1 MYCRYIDDCCIVTS
15 TQSEMDE
22 CFRILNQQSQYIK
35 LTRETPRDGWLAY
48 LNIQLMLSN
57 GVVRVKWYRK
67 ESSKNIIVHAASAH
81 PTAVKRAV
89 IRNML
94 KTATDVCSGEIERQG
109 SLKQAFDILHSN
121 GYQTKPRKTR
131 RLLNV
136 SSTVERSDKL
146 LLWLP
151 FISDRISAAIRKC
164 LIRAQLHDDVV
175 LVNIPNDN
183 IKRQLIRNRLYDR
196 TCVVE
201 NCTICPYGKIGDCVK
216 TGVIYEIECSVFRES
231 RIHQEFM
238 SGQKTGILL
247 ADSGYRA
254 ENFILKP
261 ILRENRT
268 PAEERFTTAQCRDR
282 AIVERASGSLK
293 KQFSSLHSELRYSPQ
308 RCGKIIVAAC
318 ALGNLAIILK
328 EEEFP
333 DDPDD
338 PVDGVESDEDD
349 ALYEEPDTA
358 AGVSLQQRIIISLF
372 CNVT

>member
-1 MYCRYIDDCCIVTS
+1 MLGPSEDAQFFMCRKGFYSINLSAIVDAD
-15 TQSEMDE
+15 QS
-22 CFRILNQQSQYIK
+22 FRWISVKFPGSVSRQQ
-35 LTRETPRDGWLAY
+35 G
-48 LNIQLMLSN
+48 
-57 GVVRVKWYRK
+57 
-67 ESSKNIIVHAASAH
+67 
-81 PTAVKRAV
+81 
-89 IRNML
+89 
-94 KTATDVCSGEIERQG
+94 
-109 SLKQAFDILHSN
+109 
-121 GYQTKPRKTR
+121 
-131 RLLNV
+131 
-136 SSTVERSDKL
+136 
-146 LLWLP
+146 
-151 FISDRISAAIRKC
+151 
-164 LIRAQLHDDVV
+164 
-175 LVNIPNDN
+175 
-183 IKRQLIRNRLYDR
+183 
-196 TCVVE
+196 
-201 NCTICPYGKIGDCVK
+201 
-216 TGVIYEIECSVFRES
+216 VFRES